1 MPILLSIVTLSV
13 FDEFQ
18 LSVVLPPGVMLEG
31 TAVRVI
37 VGGKTTFTLAL
48 AVVVPPGPLAV
59 AV

>member
-18 LSVVLPPGVMLEG
+18 LSVVLPPGIMLEG

-37 VGGKTTFTLAL
+37 VGGKTTFTLTL
-48 AVVVPPGPLAV
+48 AVVVPLGPLAV